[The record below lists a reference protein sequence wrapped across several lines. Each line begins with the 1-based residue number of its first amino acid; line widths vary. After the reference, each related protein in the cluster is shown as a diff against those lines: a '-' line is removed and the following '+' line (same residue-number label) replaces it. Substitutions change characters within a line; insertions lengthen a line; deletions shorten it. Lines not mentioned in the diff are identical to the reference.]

1 MTSAKAEGNP
11 LLAGVG
17 EYAGRDAYLARFHA
31 AQAVIRVRSGRTA
44 KTHNFRISSARR

>member
-1 MTSAKAEGNP
+1 MTPAKAKGNP

-17 EYAGRDAYLARFHA
+17 EDAGRNAYLAGFHA
-31 AQAVIRVRSGRTA
+31 AQAVIHARSGRTA